1 MIGAAGLNRTP
12 AAVVDAARAGGPD
25 GSDPTPQ
32 SVEVVVSDPGAT
44 GDATRVETGYEGPDA
59 VACGHLAAALS
70 VADVVEG
77 VRVHHGD
84 VDLTREGPWLVL
96 APLSG
101 FVATVATGT
110 ATATVTVPVDGD
122 PRRVRPVRERLE
134 SVLSAAQARHD
145 HYPVAADDRDVFRT
159 GLTTLSVSEVTV
171 TDDLRV
177 QFDVSTTPATTRGE
191 LVERFRTEVP
201 VDDAAVDVAVEFR
214 AGVERATPTA
224 ALREAVEDA
233 HRAVVDDA
241 GYEWLPRPTVFSRLP
256 TPEKVAFGAG
266 RPGDR
271 FDHDDFERTRDLL
284 ERVVDA
290 LQQPEGSR

>member
-1 MIGAAGLNRTP
+1 MSEGLDRTP
-12 AAVVDAARAGGPD
+12 AAVVDTARAVELD
-25 GSDPTPQ
+25 GNDRDPH
-32 SVEVVVSDPGAT
+32 SVEVVVADAHAT
-44 GDATRVETGYEGPDA
+44 GDATRTETGYEGPDA
-59 VACGHLAAALS
+59 VACGHLAAALA
-70 VADVVEG
+70 VADAVEG

-84 VDLTREGPWLVL
+84 VDLTRDGPWLVL

-110 ATATVTVPVDGD
+110 ATATVTVPLDGD
-122 PRRVRPVRERLE
+122 PRRVRPVRERLD
-134 SVLSAAQARHD
+134 SVLAAARARHD
-145 HYPVAADDRDVFRT
+145 HYPVADDDRGVFRT

-177 QFDVSTTPATTRGE
+177 RFDVSTTPATTQSE
-191 LVERFRTEVP
+191 LAERFRTGIP
-201 VDDAAVDVAVEFR
+201 VDEAAVDVDLEFQV
-214 AGVERATPTA
+214 GVERASPSA

-233 HRAVVDDA
+233 HRAVVGDA

-256 TPEKVAFGAG
+256 APEKVAFGAG

-284 ERVVDA
+284 ERVVDR
-290 LQQPEGSR
+290 LQQPEESR